1 MRHGVNCAGA
11 AAVAATV
18 TGGDRRWGKSP
29 VAGSAGTTGAVAGAV
44 DLVAYCAGGR
54 RIVRSAD
61 HDAAMEQSRTSG
73 AAENAGGSGA
83 GDERHVDPRHAG
95 DCAGYGLLFTAQQ
108 HYRPAAIC

>member
-1 MRHGVNCAGA
+1 MLALLLLLPPLLAVIVDGVNRQLPEVLAQPVLWRLLWTSLRIALA
-11 AAVAATV
+11 A
-18 TGGDRRWGKSP
+18 
-29 VAGSAGTTGAVAGAV
+29 
-44 DLVAYCAGGR
+44 C
-54 RIVRSAD
+54 IVRSAD

-108 HYRPAAIC
+108 HYQYTRNLLTAL